1 MSEEKILKR
10 NEATSSQ
17 NIQNLQDKFSNLKRE
32 AYLNLAQALD
42 LDAKTNGKND
52 TNNVIILY
60 EKSLMI
66 IDRGLSF
73 YKQYEKD
80 LSVIEGKK
88 INFIYLNFL
97 KNFLVFSAKFLS
109 HQI

>member
-1 MSEEKILKR
+1 M
-10 NEATSSQ
+10 
-17 NIQNLQDKFSNLKRE
+17 
-32 AYLNLAQALD
+32 NLAQALD

-60 EKSLMI
+60 EKSLMLI
-66 IDRGLSF
+66 ERGLSF

-88 INFIYLNFL
+88 IIYCAVPMIFDL
-97 KNFLVFSAKFLS
+97 KLS
-109 HQI
+109 N